1 MHSEIKVKVKD
12 NLVGKKFNRLT
23 VVDRAD
29 DYVYPDGKRIARWL
43 CVCDCGNQCVVRGTA
58 LRDESTQSCG
68 CLHKEKAAIAA
79 SAANKKYNDYDLSGE
94 YGVGYT
100 SNTNKEF
107 YFDLEDYDK
116 IKDYCWHEGT
126 GGYIRTWVSDEF
138 YLVMHRL
145 IMLNKDNLRNKNIDV
160 DHIHGHVTRNDN
172 RKCNLRVATRQE
184 NLRNKTLVSTNNS
197 GFIGVSFR
205 KNRNKWRAYIN
216 PDKGSQLSLGH
227 YETFTE
233 AVKARIEGELKYFN
247 DFAYSSHKNVLKYIN
262 EGGILEPYNR
272 AQIESIMNSK

>member
-23 VVDRAD
+23 VVSRAD
-29 DYVYPDGKRIARWL
+29 DYIYPNGKRLARWL
-43 CVCDCGNQCVVRGTA
+43 CVCDCGSQCIVRGTA
-58 LRDESTQSCG
+58 LRDKSTQSCG
-68 CLHKEKAAIAA
+68 CLQKENAAAAA
-79 SAANKKYNDYDLSGE
+79 SVANKKYNNYDLSGE
-94 YGVGYT
+94 YGIGYT

-116 IKDYCWHEGT
+116 IKNYCWYEDT
-126 GGYIRTWVSDEF
+126 GGYIAACVNNKH
-138 YLVMHRL
+138 LAIHRL
-145 IMLNKDNLRNKNIDV
+145 IMLSEDDLYNKNIDV
-160 DHIHGHVTRNDN
+160 DHRHGHNTRNDN
-172 RKCNLRVATRQE
+172 RKYNLRVATRQE
-184 NLRNKTLVSTNNS
+184 NLRNKTLISTNKS

-216 PDKGSQLSLGH
+216 IDKGSQLSLGN

-272 AQIESIMNSK
+272 EQIESIMNSK

>member
-12 NLVGKKFNRLT
+12 NLIGKKFNRLT

-29 DYVYPDGKRIARWL
+29 DYIYPDGKRIARWL
-43 CVCDCGNQCVVRGTA
+43 CVCDCGNQCIVRGTA

-68 CLHKEKAAIAA
+68 CLHKEKAATAA
-79 SAANKKYNDYDLSGE
+79 SAANKKYNNYDLSGE

-126 GGYIRTWVSDEF
+126 GGYIRTWVSDGF

-145 IMLNKDNLRNKNIDV
+145 IMLDKDGLRNKNIDV

-184 NLRNKTLVSTNNS
+184 NLRNKTLMSTNKS

-216 PDKGSQLSLGH
+216 PDKGSQLSLGS

-233 AVKARIEGELKYFN
+233 AVKARIKGELKYFN

-262 EGGILEPYNR
+262 EGGTLEPYNR
-272 AQIESIMNSK
+272 EQIESIMNSK

>member
-68 CLHKEKAAIAA
+68 CLHKEKAAAAA
-79 SAANKKYNDYDLSGE
+79 SVANKKYNTYDLSGE
-94 YGVGYT
+94 YGIGYT

-116 IKDYCWHEGT
+116 IKDHCWHEGT
-126 GGYIRTWVSDEF
+126 GGYITTYVDNKNLS
-138 YLVMHRL
+138 MHRL
-145 IMLNKDNLRNKNIDV
+145 IMLNKNDLCNINIDV
-160 DHIHGHVTRNDN
+160 DHKHGHATRNDN

-184 NLRNKTLVSTNNS
+184 NLRNKTLMSTNSS

-216 PDKGSQLSLGH
+216 PDKGSKLSLGH

-262 EGGILEPYNR
+262 EGGILEPHNR

>member
-23 VVDRAD
+23 VVGRAN
-29 DYVYPDGKRIARWL
+29 DYIYPNGKRRLACWL
-43 CVCDCGNQCVVRGTA
+43 CICDCGNQCIVRGTA
-58 LRDESTQSCG
+58 LKNNNTRSCG
-68 CLHKEKAAIAA
+68 CLQKEKSAAANV
-79 SAANKKYNDYDLSGE
+79 ANKKYNDYDLSGE
-94 YGVGYT
+94 YGIGYT
-100 SNTNKEF
+100 LNTNKEF

-116 IKDYCWHEGT
+116 IKNYCWHEGT
-126 GGYIRTWVSDEF
+126 GGYIRTWVNDG

-145 IMLNKDNLRNKNIDV
+145 IMLNENDLHNKSIDV
-160 DHIHGHVTRNDN
+160 DHKHGHATRNDN

-184 NLRNKTLVSTNNS
+184 NLRNKTLMSTNKS

-205 KNRNKWRAYIN
+205 KNSNKWRAYIN
-216 PDKGSQLSLGH
+216 VDKDSQRSLGH

-262 EGGILEPYNR
+262 EGGTLEPYNR